1 MWKIL
6 LAGACL
12 ALLLAGCS
20 TVRKTQPPRTATQEL
35 LLSTAADHAANKLHP
50 AVPAGSKI
58 YINTSDFKG
67 GYGTKYAISRI
78 TSQLLS
84 EEYDV
89 VGKETKADYVAQ
101 IRSGSLSINKSSQL
115 WIGVPSVTLPIP
127 FAGPVKTPELPFF
140 KTEKQKGIAKFA
152 VTLYN
157 AKTGKLA
164 ANTGSVYGFSHRNHY
179 VVMLVGWTKS
189 DLLPKNSPG
198 LH

>member
-1 MWKIL
+1 MWKVL

-12 ALLLAGCS
+12 AVLLAGCS
-20 TVRKTQPPRTATQEL
+20 TVRETQPPRTATQEL
-35 LLSTAADHAANKLHP
+35 LTSTAADHAASKLHP
-50 AVPAGSKI
+50 GIPAGSKI
-58 YINTSDFKG
+58 YIDTSDFKG
-67 GYGTKYAISRI
+67 GYGTKYAVSRI

-84 EEYDV
+84 EQYDIV
-89 VGKETKADYVAQ
+89 SKKSKAGYVAQ

-115 WIGVPSVTLPIP
+115 WVGIPSITLPIP
-127 FAGPVKTPELPFF
+127 LAGPVKTPELPFF

-164 ANTGSVYGFSHRNHY
+164 ADTGPVYGYSHLDHY

-189 DLLPKNSPG
+189 DLLPKNSSG